1 MGRHKRFY
9 LKPAARADLVGIW
22 SYGAET
28 WGMAQADSYARGLNR
43 TFGTLAEMPRMGRAY
58 TRATPPVRIH
68 PVRQHLVIYTE
79 DAEGIT
85 ILRILGGA
93 QDWSVILS
101 ALE

>member
-1 MGRHKRFY
+1 MASEIYRISRQ
-9 LKPAARADLVGIW
+9 ADADLDEIW
-22 SYGAET
+22 RYTADT
-28 WGMAQADSYARGLNR
+28 WSPAQAEWYYDQLLESFDR
-43 TFGTLAEMPRMGRAY
+43 LAAFPRMGRAY
-58 TRATPPVRIH
+58 TCATPPVRIH

-93 QDWSVILS
+93 QDWSGIMS